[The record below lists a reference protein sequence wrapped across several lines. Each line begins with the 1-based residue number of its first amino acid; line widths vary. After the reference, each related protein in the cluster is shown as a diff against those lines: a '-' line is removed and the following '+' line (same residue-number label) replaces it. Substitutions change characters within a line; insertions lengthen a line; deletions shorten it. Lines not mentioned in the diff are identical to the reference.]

1 MATIGDERAP
11 SWRHLIEGLWW
22 SGLRLGEALEL
33 TWNCQDKLCIDLSA
47 SRPMFRIPA
56 ELEKAHKDRLL
67 PIAPEFAELL
77 LHTPL
82 DKRTGYVF
90 NPKPER
96 DREGRLTI
104 IQVMKLISRIGK
116 KAGVVVNVHP
126 GTRKKKYA
134 SAHDFRRAFGDRWA
148 VRVMPLVLMEMMR
161 HESISTT
168 MQFYVGR
175 SAEATADVVWQAFA
189 KAAPTAK
196 VGNEKSDSLSDSWPK
211 SPKNGDMPKG
221 AD

>member
-1 MATIGDERAP
+1 
-11 SWRHLIEGLWW
+11 
-22 SGLRLGEALEL
+22 
-33 TWNCQDKLCIDLSA
+33 
-47 SRPMFRIPA
+47 MFRIPA

-77 LHTPL
+77 LQTSP
-82 DKRTGYVF
+82 DQRTGYVF

-96 DREGRLTI
+96 DRKERLTI
-104 IQVMKLISRIGK
+104 IQVMKTVSRIGK
-116 KAGVVVNVHP
+116 QAGVVVNVQAKT
-126 GTRKKKYA
+126 GKTKYA

-148 VRVMPLVLMEMMR
+148 VRVMPPVLMEMMR

-189 KAAPTAK
+189 KTAPGK
-196 VGNEKSDSLSDSWPK
+196 SGNEKSDSLSDSQPK
-211 SPKNGDMPKG
+211 TAENGETPKG
-221 AD
+221 GE